1 VHGQFLLRHSFSPQS
16 YPIRRCSRRLEK
28 QSVPAS
34 TAKREAKRVADPDRL
49 SDETDMASALPPA
62 SPPAAL
68 VTGGARRI
76 GRAIVLALARAG
88 YAVAIHAN
96 RSLKAAQELRDN
108 IVRDGGR
115 AGVIA
120 ADLADHDGVL
130 RLVPA
135 AIAAVGP
142 LTLLVNNASEFQPDE
157 IGDLDRARF
166 DRHFAVNLR
175 APLFLAQAFAALAPA
190 GGSIVNVLDQRV
202 YRPTPRF
209 FSYGL
214 AKNGLYI
221 ATTTLAQ
228 ALAPRLRVNAVAPGP
243 TLPNAWQDDETFA
256 RRSAA
261 MPLGHGPTPEE
272 VADAV
277 LFLARAN
284 NITGETIAVDGGQHI
299 IWQGV
304 PDGGDED

>member
-1 VHGQFLLRHSFSPQS
+1 VPGTCAAPLECASPLT
-16 YPIRRCSRRLEK
+16 PGE
-28 QSVPAS
+28 
-34 TAKREAKRVADPDRL
+34 TGVADLDHL
-49 SDETDMASALPPA
+49 GNETDMRSALPAA

-96 RSLKAAQELRDN
+96 RSLAAGAELRDDIARN
-108 IVRDGGR
+108 GGR
-115 AGVIA
+115 AGVVA
-120 ADLADHDGVL
+120 ADLADHEGVL
-130 RLVPA
+130 GLVPA
-135 AIAAVGP
+135 AAAAVGP
-142 LTLLVNNASEFQPDE
+142 LTLLVNNASEFEPDE
-157 IGDLDRARF
+157 IGALDRDRF
-166 DRHFAVNLR
+166 DRHLAVNLR
-175 APLFLAQAFAALAPA
+175 APLFLAQAFAAQAPA

-214 AKNGLYI
+214 AKSGLYV

-243 TLPNAWQDDETFA
+243 TLPNVWQDDETFA

-261 MPLGHGPTPEE
+261 MPLGHGATPEE

-277 LFLARAN
+277 LFLAGAN
-284 NITGETIAVDGGQHI
+284 SVTGETIAVDGGQHI
-299 IWQGV
+299 GWQPISGAS
-304 PDGGDED
+304 DEE

>member
-1 VHGQFLLRHSFSPQS
+1 
-16 YPIRRCSRRLEK
+16 
-28 QSVPAS
+28 
-34 TAKREAKRVADPDRL
+34 
-49 SDETDMASALPPA
+49 MASLPAA

-88 YAVAIHAN
+88 YAVAIHTN
-96 RSLKAAQELRDN
+96 RSLKAAAELRDS
-108 IVRDGGR
+108 IARDGGR
-115 AGVIA
+115 AGVVA
-120 ADLADHDGVL
+120 ADLADHDRVL
-130 RLVPA
+130 GIVPA
-135 AIAAVGP
+135 AVAAVGP

-157 IGDLDRARF
+157 IADLDRDRF

-175 APLFLAQAFAALAPA
+175 APLFP
-190 GGSIVNVLDQRV
+190 IVNVLDQRV

-209 FSYGL
+209 LSYGL
-214 AKNGLYI
+214 AKSGLHV

-243 TLPNAWQDDETFA
+243 TLPNPWQDDEAFA

-299 IWQGV
+299 VWQGV
-304 PDGGDED
+304 PGASDEE

>member
-1 VHGQFLLRHSFSPQS
+1 MP
-16 YPIRRCSRRLEK
+16 P
-28 QSVPAS
+28 
-34 TAKREAKRVADPDRL
+34 
-49 SDETDMASALPPA
+49 ALPAA

-96 RSLKAAQELRDN
+96 RSLTAAEELRDH
-108 IVRDGGR
+108 IARDGGR
-115 AGVIA
+115 AGVVA

-130 RLVPA
+130 GLVPA
-135 AIAAVGP
+135 AVAAVGP

-157 IGDLDRARF
+157 IGDLDRDRF

-175 APLFLAQAFAALAPA
+175 APLFLTQVFAAQAPA

-214 AKNGLYI
+214 AKSGLHM

-228 ALAPRLRVNAVAPGP
+228 ALAPHLRVNAVAPGP

-261 MPLGHGPTPEE
+261 MPLRHGPTPEE

-284 NITGETIAVDGGQHI
+284 SITGETIAVDGGQHI
-299 IWQGV
+299 VWQAIPGAS
-304 PDGGDED
+304 DEE